1 MIIICLDLEG
11 VLVPEI
17 WINVADK
24 TNIPQLRLTTRDIS
38 DYDELMRHRLKILKE
53 KNIKIQDIKN
63 IINTLVPLPGAKKFL
78 KKLKE
83 KFQIIILS
91 DTYYQFS
98 LPLMKQL
105 DYPTLFCHNL
115 VINDYGFI
123 TGYKLR
129 MKDSKKNTVIKLK
142 ELNYHIIACGD
153 SYNDISMLESADKGI
168 LFKPPKNVIKKYPQY
183 PVAMDYDTLWQRFLN
198 AENELKMFQKF

>member
-115 VINDYGFI
+115 
-123 TGYKLR
+123 
-129 MKDSKKNTVIKLK
+129 
-142 ELNYHIIACGD
+142 
-153 SYNDISMLESADKGI
+153 
-168 LFKPPKNVIKKYPQY
+168 
-183 PVAMDYDTLWQRFLN
+183 
-198 AENELKMFQKF
+198 